1 MVRAVEQAVVGRLWQ
16 QSTPRCHRAAA
27 VTAGGW
33 TETLPLGGTLL
44 SGGQRKGHH
53 IPPTLTLAGKKGR
66 LGATRD
72 ETDGRL

>member
-1 MVRAVEQAVVGRLWQ
+1 MVDRDTTTWWDIYKW
-16 QSTPRCHRAAA
+16 
-27 VTAGGW
+27 W
-33 TETLPLGGTLL
+33 TETVPLGGTLL